1 MEESSN
7 QPVPQD
13 FRERFLLKFSAANG
27 FIVVLEFLG
36 MKDLES
42 FEARIKGAGL
52 KCERLEKFNVKF
64 DKADLLMDMRSAVCI
79 AQFDLEDWI

>member
-42 FEARIKGAGL
+42 FEARITGAGL
-52 KCERLEKFNVKF
+52 KCERLKKFNVKF
-64 DKADLLMDMRSAVCI
+64 DHADLLMDMRSAVCI